1 LHRKSLLVVLGMG
14 CAVLM
19 AWLFGAAAG
28 PASGQVKAHA
38 TPKATVINVWAGK
51 PTELG
56 FTLSKASGIPAGPV
70 TFKVTNVGV
79 AFHDFEICSAPT
91 VGGAKNSCVGK
102 VTKVLHNGQSAT
114 LTVTLKKGKYEF
126 LCNVAGHAA
135 SGMKGLIGVGVT
147 VPNSA
152 AVVGTVKVAASST
165 SKTSVSSSGS
175 SSGSSGGGVTTTP
188 AGGGGGGGGGATA
201 SECPAGVTIATAGND
216 DHDEDEG
223 GGPSDLDGCI

>member
-79 AFHDFEICSAPT
+79 AFHDFQICSVPT
-91 VGGAKNSCVGK
+91 TTTPKNSCVGK

-147 VPNSA
+147 VPKSA
-152 AVVGTVKVAASST
+152 AVVGTVKT
-165 SKTSVSSSGS
+165 GSGS
-175 SSGSSGGGVTTTP
+175 GGSGGGGGTTTTLPAATTTTTP
-188 AGGGGGGGGGATA
+188 AGGGGQPV
-201 SECPAGVTIATAGND
+201 SECPPGVTIQSSGANDNDADEAGQ
-216 DHDEDEG
+216 
-223 GGPSDLDGCI
+223 PTDLDGCI